1 MKWSI
6 YEVLNVYCF
15 NKEQF
20 IINNSL
26 FFSKQTLSLATQ
38 VYQVFL
44 ADISI
49 LFIYIY
55 VCVYGSL
62 TSCLLKVMICR

>member
-1 MKWSI
+1 MEHLQS
-6 YEVLNVYCF
+6 LNVYCF

-20 IINNSL
+20 IINSL
-26 FFSKQTLSLATQ
+26 VFSKQTLSLATQ

-55 VCVYGSL
+55 VSVYDSL